1 MYSIIYFIFIA
12 LLSGYIYVFI
22 CLFKIVACYFK
33 VKAIVNNTEHKD
45 FLYHYLNK
53 EASDFLGYFPVP
65 NFFVN
70 FFNQLGN
77 LLDEKR
83 IAVENCISE
92 REKYVK
98 RFWVVFLLLMM
109 MVASLPYI

>member
-1 MYSIIYFIFIA
+1 M
-12 LLSGYIYVFI
+12 FI
-22 CLFKIVACYFK
+22 CLFKIVVCYFK

-65 NFFVN
+65 NLFVN

-77 LLDEKR
+77 LSDEKKM
-83 IAVENCISE
+83 AAENFISE
-92 REKYVK
+92 RETYVK
-98 RFWVVFLLLMM
+98 RFWAVFLLLMM
-109 MVASLPYI
+109 IVAYLSYT